1 MMIDDIA
8 ATSSY
13 VSLFTQDINVH
24 NCLFW
29 LQSKYYKFASFL
41 IMKQTQK
48 FA

>member
-13 VSLFTQDINVH
+13 VSLFIYGH

-29 LQSKYYKFASFL
+29 LQSKYYKFASFFDYEANTPK
-41 IMKQTQK
+41 IP
-48 FA
+48 